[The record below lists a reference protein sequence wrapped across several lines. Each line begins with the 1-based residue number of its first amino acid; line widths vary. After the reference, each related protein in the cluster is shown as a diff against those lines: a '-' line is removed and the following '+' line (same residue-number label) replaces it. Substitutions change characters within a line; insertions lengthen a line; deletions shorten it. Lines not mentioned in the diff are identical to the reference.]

1 MVFEKKETLKENK
14 PKSKL
19 ELDIE
24 KKATDAVVNKVSMGL
39 YEVIKKIFI
48 ECISVALQGA

>member
-1 MVFEKKETLKENK
+1 MFEKKETLKENK

-24 KKATDAVVNKVSMGL
+24 KKATDAVVNKFSMGL
-39 YEVIKKIFI
+39 YEVIKKIFM